1 MYVSTGIVT
10 NSGRASALV
19 IGNLN
24 LVIVNLNLVIV
35 NLVFCVVNW
44 TYVKV
49 FFVFL
54 INVAFLG
61 SERH

>member
-19 IGNLN
+19 IVKIKLSDSELSVLCCELDIRKSVLCFKILIINL
-24 LVIVNLNLVIV
+24 
-35 NLVFCVVNW
+35 
-44 TYVKV
+44 
-49 FFVFL
+49 
-54 INVAFLG
+54 AFLG

>member
-1 MYVSTGIVT
+1 MYVSTGIIT
-10 NSGRASALV
+10 NSGRASA
-19 IGNLN
+19 

-49 FFVFL
+49 FCVLNFIKL
-54 INVAFLG
+54 AFLG